1 MNHVLTVLGAILGAV
16 VCAVTGAYVL
26 RHYPGS
32 VGLAVGVGL
41 ILLGLAIAVPVQLT
55 RGSVSFKDSIIVV
68 VTQAK
73 NALAGGRRS
82 DDPPATPND
91 KGTG

>member
-1 MNHVLTVLGAILGAV
+1 MKHVLTVLGGIFGGV
-16 VCAVTGAYVL
+16 VCGLTGAYVL

-41 ILLGLAIAVPVQLT
+41 ILLGLAFVVPVQLKS
-55 RGSVSFKDSIIVV
+55 GSTSFKDSIIVV
-68 VTQAK
+68 VSQAK

-82 DDPPATPND
+82 DDPPAEQP
-91 KGTG
+91 K